1 MALTLPKLALPKLAL
16 DKKQLPVILGGVVVL
31 AAAAWFGWQYFAE
44 NAAPPPRPVSKP
56 QTVTAAKPHA
66 PVKAAAPV
74 DAGQA
79 RDQLIVEVLAASGV
93 KQELDQ
99 LPERMLAGVKQYD
112 KQQMKT
118 PPAVVDAIEDA
129 VAKSFTADG
138 FNSQVRAALTKNF
151 DQQRLQALLKDF
163 SAPAAKTMVAQE
175 HATHSPEEFAEF
187 ARDAAANRP
196 APARAALITRID
208 AATGASQTAVDVAFA
223 SMRALAMGVVGEDK
237 RRADSVDKTIERQ
250 RAASFNKIRNATLLN
265 LAFSFKDAS
274 DADLEKYAG
283 IYETENS
290 KWFFGLVH
298 AAIVDEAKAA
308 STNAGDLISAVE
320 DQARPNARCRAPR
333 TEAGRGC
340 KSLSCPRHERRN
352 CQVRRGV
359 PLSGRYITR

>member
-1 MALTLPKLALPKLAL
+1 MALTLPKLAVPKLAL
-16 DKKQLPVILGGVVVL
+16 DKKQLPVILGGVLVL

-44 NAAPPPRPVSKP
+44 NAAPPRPPARKP

-66 PVKAAAPV
+66 PVKAAAPA
-74 DAGQA
+74 DAAQA
-79 RDQLIVEVLAASGV
+79 QDQLIAEVLAASGV

-99 LPERMLAGVKQYD
+99 LPGRLVAGVKEYG
-112 KQQMKT
+112 KQTMKT
-118 PPAVVDAIEDA
+118 PPALVNAIEDA
-129 VAKSFTADG
+129 VTKSFTADG

-151 DQQRLQALLKDF
+151 DRQRLQALLKDF

-187 ARDAAANRP
+187 ARSAAAKPP
-196 APARAALITRID
+196 APARTALITRID

-223 SMRALAMGVVGEDK
+223 SMRALAMGIVGEGK
-237 RRADSVDKTIERQ
+237 GKADSVDKTIERQ
-250 RAASFNKIRNATLLN
+250 RAASFNEIRNATLLN

-308 STNAGDLISAVE
+308 STNAGDLISQLKIKPSQMLAAGHRGPKPGA
-320 DQARPNARCRAPR
+320 DARACLALATNAAIARCA
-333 TEAGRGC
+333 EAYR
-340 KSLSCPRHERRN
+340 
-352 CQVRRGV
+352 
-359 PLSGRYITR
+359 